1 MKTVFATIIA
11 LFAILSTTAFADDV
25 KRERVK
31 FQAGASEATLKASIK
46 GYDSYEYTLGAK
58 AGQVMTIS
66 FKSDNASNYFNVMPP
81 GGGEALFVGS
91 SAADPNS
98 FTGTLPADGDY
109 VVQVYLMRNAARR
122 DEVANYTIT
131 IGIGAATGAT
141 PPEGDFADSLSGGP
155 DFWVV
160 SGVAANDEL
169 NIRKGASAKD
179 AVVGRVP
186 NGAILRNKGCRL
198 VDGQRWCAVE
208 DRNDPALAG
217 WVAGRFLREA
227 GAEAQDNASSDALVP
242 GTNYNATGRIPCT
255 LDGQPDVKDCA
266 FGVSRGAPG
275 VATVFITVPNGF
287 VRVLGFDNG
296 KVAPQSAV
304 TDFSSRRDQDNTI
317 VKVNGQ
323 DELYVIPDAVIFGG

>member
-1 MKTVFATIIA
+1 MKKILAMLLA
-11 LFAILSTTAFADDV
+11 LAAVLLGPAHADEV

-31 FQAGASEATLKASIK
+31 FQSGASEATLKSSIK
-46 GYDSYEYTLGAK
+46 GYTSHEYVLGAK

-66 FKSDNASNYFNVMPP
+66 FKTDNGSAYFNVMPP
-81 GGGEALFVGS
+81 TGDTALYVGS
-91 SAADPNS
+91 SGDPDS
-98 FTGTLPADGDY
+98 FAGTLPADGDY

-131 IGIGAATGAT
+131 IGIGAPSGAT
-141 PPEGDFADSLSGGP
+141 PPDGDFADSLSGGP

-169 NIRKGASAKD
+169 NIRKGASTRD
-179 AVVGRVP
+179 AVVGSVP
-186 NGAILRNKGCRL
+186 NGAVLRNKGCKL

-208 DRNDPALAG
+208 DRNDPAVAG

-227 GAEAQDNASSDALVP
+227 GAAAQDNASSDALVP

-255 LDGQPDVKDCA
+255 LDGQPDVKDCE
-266 FGVSRGAPG
+266 FGVTRGAPG

-287 VRVLGFDNG
+287 VRVLGFENG